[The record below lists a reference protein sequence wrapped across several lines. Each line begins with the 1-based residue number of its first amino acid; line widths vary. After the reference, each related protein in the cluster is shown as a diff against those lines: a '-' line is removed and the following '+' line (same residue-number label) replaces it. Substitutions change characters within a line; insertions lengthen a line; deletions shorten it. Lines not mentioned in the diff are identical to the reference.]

1 MGLDFDGFFAR
12 KRLDRVMRSFGQ
24 VTQKAKDLPAHNLRE
39 ANDRARGLQTELARM
54 QVATEKA
61 LLKKS
66 RQDDRIERP
75 EQCDW
80 SYRPATWT
88 EPMAPKGQVQ
98 VGSPQKLVGGM
109 SLFHDCA
116 RSEISYRQR
125 QNSGPHHAAP
135 YGLELEVYRFDGS
148 FMSLVQD
155 LPNDGLVGLTRGH
168 FISMTMYADMDRQI
182 EIYARLNV
190 QHGPNTEQM
199 VRQLSG
205 QDGRFVAEFDLAYS
219 KINEKRLEKM
229 WLDLIFEGPQMN
241 RIIMWDMYLTRA
253 PRADL

>member
-116 RSEISYRQR
+116 RSEISY
-125 QNSGPHHAAP
+125 
-135 YGLELEVYRFDGS
+135 
-148 FMSLVQD
+148 
-155 LPNDGLVGLTRGH
+155 
-168 FISMTMYADMDRQI
+168 
-182 EIYARLNV
+182 
-190 QHGPNTEQM
+190 
-199 VRQLSG
+199 
-205 QDGRFVAEFDLAYS
+205 
-219 KINEKRLEKM
+219 
-229 WLDLIFEGPQMN
+229 
-241 RIIMWDMYLTRA
+241 
-253 PRADL
+253 